1 MAMLSTGRRRAYRY
15 RHKRPMNGWA
25 KYAIA
30 VAVAALLIF
39 VFAVALGS
47 KLGEIANTTD
57 STTAPATTAPT
68 TAPKMPVILAK
79 AHSLAAPSDETTEA
93 PETTLTPD
101 DTTAGDETTVG
112 DETTTAPSEPAIS
125 YNAISVLLRSFAEDG
140 VATLHYSSPLT
151 LKYSL
156 ASDADVDLE
165 TALSA
170 FAKEDYVSGVF
181 ALSFPSASSAEKNL
195 AREYELALLCEIA
208 SHGIDEIV
216 LLGFSSTPNGLA
228 EANAFVLELLSRE
241 DAAALAVGIA
251 LDHELLESEDAKTV
265 IRESGITKAFLALDL
280 YSVYVPELM
289 SAEDFIQNKIDQCA
303 DTLSTYNL
311 RLLLG
316 CGKSP
321 DLESQ
326 VRLALKN
333 NIYNI
338 QEVGK

>member
-1 MAMLSTGRRRAYRY
+1 MATISTGRRRAYRH
-15 RHKRPMNGWA
+15 RHKKPMNGWA
-25 KYAIA
+25 KYVIG
-30 VAVAALLIF
+30 VTVAALLIF

-47 KLGEIANTTD
+47 KLGEIADNTD
-57 STTAPATTAPT
+57 VTTVPSTTAPT

-79 AHSLAAPSDETTEA
+79 AHSLAAPSDDTTEA
-93 PETTLTPD
+93 PETTLPPD
-101 DTTAGDETTVG
+101 DTTANDE
-112 DETTTAPSEPAIS
+112 TTAPSEPAIS

-140 VATLHYSSPLT
+140 AALLHYSSPLT

-156 ASDADVDLE
+156 ASDSALDLE
-165 TALSA
+165 KALSV
-170 FAKEDYVSGVF
+170 FAEDDYVSGVF
-181 ALSFPSASSAEKNL
+181 ALSFPSASSTEKNL
-195 AREYELALLCEIA
+195 SREYELALLCEIA

-216 LLGFSSTPNGLA
+216 LLGFSSTPDGLA
-228 EANAFVLELLSRE
+228 EANAFILELLSRE
-241 DAAALAVGIA
+241 DAASLAVGIA

-265 IRESGITKAFLALDL
+265 LRESGISKAFLALDL
-280 YSVYVPELM
+280 YSIHVPELM
-289 SAEDFIQNKIDQCA
+289 SAEDFIQNKIDKCA

>member
-1 MAMLSTGRRRAYRY
+1 MATISTGRRRAYRH
-15 RHKRPMNGWA
+15 RHKKPMNGWA

-30 VAVAALLIF
+30 VTVAALLIF

-47 KLGEIANTTD
+47 KLGEIADNTD
-57 STTAPATTAPT
+57 STTVPSTTAPT

-79 AHSLAAPSDETTEA
+79 AHPLAVPTQSDGTTDA
-93 PETTLTPD
+93 PETTTPPE
-101 DTTAGDETTVG
+101 DTTAGDV
-112 DETTTAPSEPAIS
+112 TTAPSEPAIS
-125 YNAISVLLRSFAEDG
+125 YNAISLLLRSFAEDG
-140 VATLHYSSPLT
+140 SAMLHYSSPLT

-156 ASDADVDLE
+156 ASDSEVDLE
-165 TALSA
+165 KALSA
-170 FAKEDYVSGVF
+170 FANEGYVSGVF
-181 ALSFPSASSAEKNL
+181 ALTFPSASSAEKNL
-195 AREYELALLCEIA
+195 SREYELSLLCEIA

-216 LLGFSSTPNGLA
+216 LLGFPSTPNGLA
-228 EANAFVLELLSRE
+228 EANAFILELLSRE
-241 DAAALAVGIA
+241 EAASLAVGIA
-251 LDHELLESEDAKTV
+251 LDHELLESDNAKTV

-289 SAEDFIQNKIDQCA
+289 SAEDFIKNKLDKCA

-316 CGKSP
+316 CGKAP
-321 DLESQ
+321 NLESQ
-326 VRLALKN
+326 VRLALQN

>member
-1 MAMLSTGRRRAYRY
+1 MATISTGRRRAYRH
-15 RHKRPMNGWA
+15 RHKKPMNGWA

-30 VAVAALLIF
+30 VTVAALLIF
-39 VFAVALGS
+39 VFAVSLGS
-47 KLGEIANTTD
+47 KLGEIADNTD
-57 STTAPATTAPT
+57 STTAPATSPPT

-79 AHSLAAPSDETTEA
+79 AHPLAAPSDETTEA

-101 DTTAGDETTVG
+101 DTTAGDTTIAS
-112 DETTTAPSEPAIS
+112 DETTAPSEPAIS

-140 VATLHYSSPLT
+140 TATLHYSSPLT

-156 ASDADVDLE
+156 ASDADVDLQA
-165 TALSA
+165 ALSA
-170 FAKEDYVSGVF
+170 FTKEDYVSGVF

-216 LLGFSSTPNGLA
+216 LLGFSSTPDGLA

-251 LDHELLESEDAKTV
+251 LNHELLESNDAKNV
-265 IRESGITKAFLALDL
+265 LRESGITKAFLALDL

-289 SAEDFIQNKIDQCA
+289 SAEDFIQNKINKCA

-321 DLESQ
+321 ELESQ